1 MEKQL
6 KALFKL
12 QKIDSQIDQIRK
24 MRGELPMEVA
34 DLEDEISGLETRL
47 SKFMDEKNNLR
58 NNVIEFK
65 NRIKESEGLILRY
78 NDQLTNIKNNREY
91 EALSKE
97 IEIQELEVQLCNKR
111 INDNEDL
118 IATKDSEIVEIE
130 TVLVSRRAD
139 LEIKQAELGDIVA
152 ETEKEEGQ
160 LMGLS
165 DEAAVSVE
173 SRLLKAYKR
182 IRGSS
187 RNGLGVVTVQRD
199 ACGGCFNQVPPQ
211 IQLDLRARKK
221 IIICEHCGRIIVDSD
236 LEPAK

>member
-1 MEKQL
+1 
-6 KALFKL
+6 
-12 QKIDSQIDQIRK
+12 

-78 NDQLTNIKNNREY
+78 NDQLTNIKNNRHY
-91 EALSKE
+91 EPLSKE

-118 IATKDSEIVEIE
+118 IANKDSEIVEIE

>member
-152 ETEKEEGQ
+152 ETEKEENF
-160 LMGLS
+160 
-165 DEAAVSVE
+165 
-173 SRLLKAYKR
+173 LKAKSEEYQGKIFWFNGTDWKQTQEKTAVNQAPLFDLFDEEDINLNNSVKYQGSTFTGNKIFSYK
-182 IRGSS
+182 
-187 RNGLGVVTVQRD
+187 L
-199 ACGGCFNQVPPQ
+199 
-211 IQLDLRARKK
+211 K
-221 IIICEHCGRIIVDSD
+221 
-236 LEPAK
+236 